1 MGSDIPKPFIE
12 ISGKSILERSIECFL
27 NIEGMSQIVVATSS
41 NHLDDCHDIV
51 SKFDSSVISF
61 EIVEGGLERQDSIW
75 NALRVINDEIELIAI
90 HDAARPFAE
99 LDKIILCFK
108 AANEFGGAV
117 LGVLAKDT
125 IKQVD
130 ESEFIKQTPERVFL
144 WQAQTPQIFKKHL
157 IKEAYRSAIEDKFL
171 GTDDAS
177 LVERIGGTVKMIE
190 GNRENFKITYSIDL
204 QVAELIIKNRS

>member
-1 MGSDIPKPFIE
+1 MDSDIPKPFIK
-12 ISGKSILERSIECFL
+12 ISGKSILQRSIECFL
-27 NIEGMSQIVVATSS
+27 NIEGLSQVVVATST
-41 NHLDDCHDIV
+41 NYLDDCYEIL

-61 EIVEGGLERQDSIW
+61 EVVEGGLERQDSIW
-75 NALRVINDEIELIAI
+75 NALQIINDDVELVAI
-90 HDAARPFAE
+90 HDAARPFTE
-99 LDKIILCFK
+99 LDNIILCFK

-117 LGVLAKDT
+117 LGVLVKDT

-130 ESEFIKQTPERVFL
+130 ESNFIKQTPERAFL

-157 IKEAYRSAIEDKFL
+157 IKEAHRSAIEDKFL

-177 LVERIGGTVKMIE
+177 LVERIAGTVKMVE
-190 GNRENFKITYSIDL
+190 GNQENFKITYPIDL